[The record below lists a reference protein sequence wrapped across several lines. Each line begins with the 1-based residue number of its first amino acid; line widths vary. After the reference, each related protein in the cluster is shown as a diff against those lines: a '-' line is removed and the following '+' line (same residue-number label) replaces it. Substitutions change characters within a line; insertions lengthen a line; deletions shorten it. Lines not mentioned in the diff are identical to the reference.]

1 MKWITI
7 LAFLSLAVT
16 SYAIPV
22 SRSIDGTQ
30 DEETNNDTNVI
41 VAQDERQLAND
52 VRQVQ
57 WNLVL
62 IMKDGSP
69 FNPDE
74 TWCTAPGFRNQPTS
88 FYKFVHDVA
97 TVIAKSFLQKYT
109 QRRGL
114 PAEYTVWNV
123 EKINDQ
129 QVARKLMQDDQSSR
143 FLLTGFVFNLVI
155 ACRLCN
161 PDNSDGRRLGSS
173 NGGITSLADHV
184 SKVMYGLMR
193 KRCGV
198 TNLVEVTFEMVN
210 A

>member
-7 LAFLSLAVT
+7 LAFLGLSVISNA
-16 SYAIPV
+16 SPV
-22 SRSIDGTQ
+22 KSIDTTQ
-30 DEETNNDTNVI
+30 HEEPINTNNAI
-41 VAQDERQLAND
+41 VVQDERQLATE

-88 FYKFVHDVA
+88 LYKFVHDVA
-97 TVIAKSFLQKYT
+97 TVIAQSFLQKYA
-109 QRRGL
+109 QKRGL
-114 PAEYTVWNV
+114 PQEYTVWNV

-129 QVARKLMQDDQSSR
+129 QVGRKLMQDDQSSR
-143 FLLTGFVFNLVI
+143 SLLTGFVFKLVI

-161 PDNSDGRRLGSS
+161 PDNRDGRRLGSS
-173 NGGITSLADHV
+173 NGGITSLSDNV
-184 SKVMYGLMR
+184 SKVMYNLMR

-198 TNLVEVTFEMVN
+198 TDLVEVTFEMVN
-210 A
+210 V